1 MQHTATHC
9 NTPQHTATH
18 CSTHS
23 KKCTYICMYYSLSGM
38 HIHCS
43 VLQHRD
49 ARVETQRCKMLCISR
64 QPCMERCRPRDGE
77 MQAQRCR
84 DAGAEMWRCKS
95 LCILYI
101 CLYIYITYIYIY
113 TYRKE
118 EGKKECAA
126 PGLSR
131 NKKGQE
137 TKKGEGGKK
146 KGEKGKLLLLFESLH
161 RPIRISRVAAPALT
175 RET

>member
-1 MQHTATHC
+1 
-9 NTPQHTATH
+9 
-18 CSTHS
+18 
-23 KKCTYICMYYSLSGM
+23 
-38 HIHCS
+38 
-43 VLQHRD
+43 
-49 ARVETQRCKMLCISR
+49 
-64 QPCMERCRPRDGE
+64 MERCRPRDGE

-131 NKKGQE
+131 NKTGQE
-137 TKKGEGGKK
+137 TKKGGGEKKKGKKGKK
-146 KGEKGKLLLLFESLH
+146 KNCYFCVKVYIGPSAFRELLLQL
-161 RPIRISRVAAPALT
+161 
-175 RET
+175 